1 MEIAERDGFVI
12 DTDHERLDLPMI
24 CEFVAASY
32 WGEGVA
38 REDIALS
45 VAQSRAFGL
54 YGLPRAEG
62 LAVPAVRLRG
72 YLIEPNKQE
81 MIRYYP

>member
-54 YGLPRAEG
+54 YGLPRARAWPYRPFGFED
-62 LAVPAVRLRG
+62 
-72 YLIEPNKQE
+72 I
-81 MIRYYP
+81 